1 MMNLLHD
8 FRYAADGEGG
18 VGFGSRAARIA
29 ALRGEAGD
37 FLRSLPV
44 VERWHSTV
52 FVHGGLSDL
61 RIARM
66 GIDAIN
72 EHARA
77 YLNGESGDDTV
88 AAHVLWTRD
97 LSLGS
102 EAAVCRH
109 LPLILDALAPGEGL
123 RRMVVGHTI
132 TATLSGQGV
141 DDGEIHER
149 CDGKLVLVDVGMSS
163 AIGVLEEW
171 HWEEV
176 PVNRRVLHLF
186 APSESGDGGG
196 GGHGGGG
203 GGQGGGGGGGGG
215 EGGGQGEGAM
225 EGGDGD
231 GDGSDG
237 ARQPQDEL

>member
-1 MMNLLHD
+1 MMNLVHD
-8 FRYAADGEGG
+8 FRYAADGKGG
-18 VGFGSRAARIA
+18 VGFGSRAARIE
-29 ALRGEAGD
+29 ALRGKAGD

-61 RIARM
+61 GIARM

-72 EHARA
+72 AHAHA
-77 YLNGESGDDTV
+77 YLNGKSDDDTV

-109 LPLILDALAPGEGL
+109 LPLVLEALAPGEGL
-123 RRMVVGHTI
+123 QRMVVGHTI
-132 TATLSGQGV
+132 TATISGQGAE
-141 DDGEIHER
+141 DGEIHER

-163 AIGVLEEW
+163 AIGVLNEKD
-171 HWEEV
+171 WEEI

-186 APSESGDGGG
+186 APAEKDDVDG
-196 GGHGGGG
+196 HP
-203 GGQGGGGGGGGG
+203 QADN
-215 EGGGQGEGAM
+215 EVEDDSAPP
-225 EGGDGD
+225 
-231 GDGSDG
+231 
-237 ARQPQDEL
+237 QPQDEL